1 MGHHGAILG
10 GLVRSWAVL
19 AASGR
24 PLRAPRRALEAQE
37 TPWSVPIGPP
47 APGTKVGC
55 RGGGVLEK
63 CAAPGPGDPDARYII
78 YVTVRCWEP

>member
-37 TPWSVPIGPP
+37 TPWSVQIGPP

-55 RGGGVLEK
+55 GGGVLK
-63 CAAPGPGDPDARYII
+63 KWAALEPWGPVGAYMI
-78 YVTVRCWEP
+78 